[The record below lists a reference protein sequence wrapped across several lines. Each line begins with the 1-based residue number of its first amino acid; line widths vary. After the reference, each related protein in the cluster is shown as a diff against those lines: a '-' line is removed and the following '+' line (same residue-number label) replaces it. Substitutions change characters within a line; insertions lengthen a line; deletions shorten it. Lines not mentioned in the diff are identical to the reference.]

1 MSFYSSGQVKSEVV
15 EPSVDSSRNRSEF
28 RLPKG
33 DLLPNL
39 KLANV
44 GLAGSAG
51 VAYNSAVGALACI
64 KNIYLFDGKTEL
76 QSVRD
81 FNDYKA
87 FHNLRNDNRNNSEVR
102 RHTERT
108 SIGYANRYDLTNK
121 ERRIFVKDAQNNTIS
136 AADTP
141 AGNNKALLD
150 VSECMSFLKG
160 MPVLSSSVFKN
171 LRLVVEY
178 ESDNRKML
186 TADNKDATVAA
197 AGTTRPLL
205 IVDRVEDDSVAAS
218 LRARMA
224 NFQFVVHERDTI
236 PVKAITAG
244 ASATTARR
252 ILGFNNKNVQRI
264 AIRKSFNDP
273 ESNFASNVVQGF
285 GPYNSVNG
293 LSERYQVVL
302 NGRSL
307 FPRDGLPGDN
317 RALAHLTD
325 TYGSFNMPDAAN
337 SNYNVTNAE
346 RYSVD
351 NLAGNLDFFGTF
363 IGEQVQDLR
372 IEYSRTGHA
381 TDASTVKRYND
392 ALDLHVEAEVVKQIS
407 FGNGSYLVSY

>member
-1 MSFYSSGQVKSEVV
+1 MSFYSSGQVKSEIV

-39 KLANV
+39 KLCNV
-44 GLAGSAG
+44 GLAGSAN
-51 VAYNSAVGALACI
+51 VPYNPAVGGLSCI
-64 KNIYLFDGKTEL
+64 RNLYLYDGKVEL
-76 QSVRD
+76 QSVRA

-102 RHTERT
+102 RYTEKT
-108 SIGYANRYDLTNK
+108 EIGYANRYDLANK
-121 ERRIFVKDAQNNTIS
+121 ERRVVVKDPIAVGIS
-136 AADTP
+136 AADVP
-141 AGNNKALLD
+141 AGSGKAFLD
-150 VSECMSFLKG
+150 VSECMNFLKG
-160 MPVLSSSVFKN
+160 IPVLSSSVFKN
-171 LRLVVEY
+171 LRLVVEF
-178 ESDNRKML
+178 ESDNRKMI

-205 IVDRVEDDSVAAS
+205 VVDRVEDESVAAS

-224 NFQFVVHERDTI
+224 NFQFVVHERDRI

-264 AIRKSFNDP
+264 AIRKSFNNP
-273 ESNFASNVVQGF
+273 ASNFASNAVQGY

-317 RALAHLTD
+317 RALAHLND
-325 TYGSFNMPDAAN
+325 TYGSFNMPDGAN
-337 SNYNVTNAE
+337 SNYNVTDIDA
-346 RYSVD
+346 YTLPS
-351 NLAGNLDFFGTF
+351 LAGNLDFFGTF

-381 TDASTVKRYND
+381 TDASAVKRYND

-407 FGNGSYLVSY
+407 FGNGGYLVSY

>member
-1 MSFYSSGQVKSEVV
+1 MSFYSSGQVKSEIV
-15 EPSVDSSRNRSEF
+15 EPSIDSSRNRSEF

-39 KLANV
+39 KLCNV
-44 GLAGSAG
+44 GLAGSAS
-51 VAYNSAVGALACI
+51 VPYNPAVGGLSSI
-64 KNIYLFDGKTEL
+64 KNLYLYDGKVEL
-76 QSVRD
+76 QSVRS

-102 RHTERT
+102 RYTEKT
-108 SIGYANRYDLTNK
+108 QIGYANRYDLANK
-121 ERRIFVKDAQNNTIS
+121 EQRVVVKDPIVVGFSGT
-136 AADTP
+136 DVP
-141 AGNNKALLD
+141 AGSGKAFLD
-150 VSECMSFLKG
+150 LSECMNFLKG
-160 MPVLSSSVFKN
+160 IPVLSSSVFKN

-178 ESDNRKML
+178 ESDNRKMI

-197 AGTTRPLL
+197 VGTTRPLL
-205 IVDRVEDDSVAAS
+205 VVDRVEDESVAAS

-224 NFQFVVHERDTI
+224 NFQFMVHERDRI
-236 PVKAITAG
+236 PVKAVTAG
-244 ASATTARR
+244 ASVTTARR

-264 AIRKSFNDP
+264 AIRKSFNNP
-273 ESNFASNVVQGF
+273 ASNFAGNAVQGY

-317 RALAHLTD
+317 RALAHLND
-325 TYGSFNMPDAAN
+325 TYGSFNIPDSAN
-337 SNYNVTNAE
+337 SNYNVTDIAA
-346 RYSVD
+346 YTLPS
-351 NLAGNLDFFGTF
+351 LAGNLDFFGTF

-407 FGNGSYLVSY
+407 FGNGGYLVSY